1 MAKAVLLYRHLF
13 STQAVAGTG
22 FYLNLNSS
30 STSRPTPRII
40 PRAEHAISRSNI
52 SKEALK
58 VLYGLKKAGHA
69 AYLVGGGVRDLLL
82 GREPKDFD
90 IATDASPEQIRAAFR
105 NCRLIGRRF
114 RLAHIHFGREIIEV
128 ATFRAQ
134 LDSEGE
140 GDVHMENGR
149 IIRDNVY
156 GTIEED
162 VWRRDFT
169 VNALYY
175 NIRDFSVVD
184 YVGGY
189 EDVQNG
195 LLRLIGDPEQRYRE
209 DPVRM
214 LRAVRFACKLG
225 MRIEPETEA
234 PIRELAPLLG
244 DISPARLFEEVLKL
258 FHAGYALQTYEQLRH
273 YDLFGQL
280 FPMTERA
287 LAREENGFPNIL
299 LAESLRSTDKRIE
312 EGKPVNPAFLFAAL
326 LWQPMQEYLP
336 KLREEGMPEV
346 QAIQVATDK
355 AFTRMRETTSIPRR
369 FALMVKEVYV
379 LQARLMNRAGRR
391 ALRLLEL
398 PRFRAAYDFLVL
410 RAIADET
417 LRETADWWTRIQ
429 EVEGDEREA
438 MLLPA
443 PKKQRRRRRSKPR
456 KKPETH

>member
-1 MAKAVLLYRHLF
+1 M
-13 STQAVAGTG
+13 
-22 FYLNLNSS
+22 NSS

-346 QAIQVATDK
+346 QAIQIATDK

>member
-1 MAKAVLLYRHLF
+1 M
-13 STQAVAGTG
+13 
-22 FYLNLNSS
+22 NLDTS
-30 STSRPTPRII
+30 STSRPAPRII

-58 VLYGLKKAGHA
+58 VLYGLKKAGHS
-69 AYLVGGGVRDLLL
+69 AYLVGGAVRDLLL

-90 IATDASPEQIRAAFR
+90 VATDASPEQVRAAFR

-134 LDSEGE
+134 LDAEAE

-156 GTIEED
+156 GSIEED

-169 VNALYY
+169 INALYY
-175 NIRDFSVVD
+175 DISDFSVVD

-189 EDVQNG
+189 EDLQQG
-195 LLRLIGDPEQRYRE
+195 LLRLIGDPAARYHE

-225 MRIEPETEA
+225 MRIEAETEA
-234 PIRELAPLLG
+234 PMRELAPLLG

-287 LAREENGFPNIL
+287 LAREENGFPNTL
-299 LAESLRSTDKRIE
+299 LAESLRSTDKRIS
-312 EGKPVNPAFLFAAL
+312 EGKPVNPAFLFAAM

-336 KLREEGMPEV
+336 KLREEGLPEI
-346 QAIQVATDK
+346 QAIQIATDK
-355 AFTRMRETTSIPRR
+355 AFTRMRESTSIPRR
-369 FALMVKEVYV
+369 FALMVKEIYV

-410 RAIADET
+410 RAIADES
-417 LRETADWWTRIQ
+417 LREAADWWTRIQ
-429 EVEGDEREA
+429 EVEGDERDA
-438 MLLPA
+438 MLLPSE
-443 PKKQRRRRRSKPR
+443 PKKRRRRRKNPR

>member
-1 MAKAVLLYRHLF
+1 M
-13 STQAVAGTG
+13 
-22 FYLNLNSS
+22 N
-30 STSRPTPRII
+30 TSLTSQSAPRII
-40 PRAEHAISRSNI
+40 PRAEHSISRSNI
-52 SKEALK
+52 SKEAIK

-90 IATDASPEQIRAAFR
+90 IATDASPEEIRAAFR

-134 LDSEGE
+134 LDGEAE

-175 NIRDFSVVD
+175 NIRDFSVID

-189 EDVQNG
+189 EDLQQG

-234 PIRELAPLLG
+234 PMRALAPLLG

-280 FPMTERA
+280 FPMTEQA
-287 LAREENGFPNIL
+287 LAKEENGFPNIL
-299 LAESLRSTDKRIE
+299 LAESLRSTDKRIA

-336 KLREEGMPEV
+336 RLRDSGMPEV

-355 AFTRMRETTSIPRR
+355 AFTRMRESASIPRR
-369 FALMVKEVYV
+369 FALMVKEIYV

-410 RAIADET
+410 RAIADES
-417 LRETADWWTRIQ
+417 LRETAEWWTRVQ
-429 EVEGDEREA
+429 EVEGEERDA

-443 PKKQRRRRRSKPR
+443 EKKKKARRRRSKPR
-456 KKPETH
+456 KKTEGN

>member
-1 MAKAVLLYRHLF
+1 MN
-13 STQAVAGTG
+13 T
-22 FYLNLNSS
+22 S
-30 STSRPTPRII
+30 STSESAPRII
-40 PRAEHAISRSNI
+40 PRAEHSISRSNI

-90 IATDASPEQIRAAFR
+90 IATDASPEEIRAAFR

-134 LDSEGE
+134 LDGEAE

-175 NIRDFSVVD
+175 NIRDFSVID

-189 EDVQNG
+189 EDVQQG

-234 PIRELAPLLG
+234 PMRELAPLLG

-280 FPMTERA
+280 FPMTEQA
-287 LAREENGFPNIL
+287 LAKEENGFPNIL
-299 LAESLRSTDKRIE
+299 LAESLRSTDKRIA

-336 KLREEGMPEV
+336 RLRDSGMPEV

-355 AFTRMRETTSIPRR
+355 AFTRMRESASIPRR
-369 FALMVKEVYV
+369 FALMVKEIYV

-410 RAIADET
+410 RAIADES
-417 LRETADWWTRIQ
+417 LRETAEWWTRIQ
-429 EVEGDEREA
+429 EVEGEERDA

-443 PKKQRRRRRSKPR
+443 AKKKKARRRRSKPR
-456 KKPETH
+456 KKPEGD